1 MYDTFSVISNSFSS
15 FHASALYLKVK
26 KIFSTISSFS
36 QSFHFNRY
44 WQFIRSLKL
53 VSTKNHVSRLDIV
66 FFFPF
71 FFFFLHKLYI
81 NFTLVILLEQSS
93 NWSSSH
99 LFRTISLPN
108 SLANNDNDPKRK
120 KEKKKKSNL
129 LLLLEKWLESSL
141 LYFPS
146 ELPLSVISH
155 HIDEKYQDNEVVT
168 REPPGDKAYS
178 EIPWHITGRRTGTPR
193 YAFML
198 SNCRWIAGEWYHL
211 PSSVIIA

>member
-53 VSTKNHVSRLDIV
+53 VSTKDHVVWIS
-66 FFFPF
+66 FFSFLF
-71 FFFFLHKLYI
+71 FFFFFTNCTLILH
-81 NFTLVILLEQSS
+81 VILLEQSS